1 MKTIQLL
8 SVTMLAVLLMGCSKM
23 TDVENTIPTVMT
35 GDVVSVTPYT
45 ATIAV
50 EGTDYQYYY
59 LELSTSS
66 SFSDGSSTKIT
77 EFNTE
82 EWKATGLLSGTTYYY
97 RQCATDGLTVVTG
110 PTRQFDTPPLV
121 GIASIMM
128 APWNEPT
135 AKDPVASS
143 EIGLFFSSVDDGTDY
158 PGLANFQSSYNTAT
172 GKWSMPIEITPPDDP
187 HKFYGYAPYSRTA
200 NNKQAIPVDLLKA
213 NTDYLCG
220 ESGNVTY
227 TDCNASIVMHHA
239 LARVVFDVKKDKEN
253 NVDVTV
259 SGYSLQG
266 NAAQATLPVTG
277 TLDLTMGTIKP
288 TQLAGTISRSIAS
301 TLLKEEATEMD
312 FYVIPCE
319 FETGVLTFALG
330 SDTFSSSLPAVEWKA
345 GYQYRYPVT
354 VKRNKLLVGDV
365 EITPWTER
373 TGGNIVINN

>member
-8 SVTMLAVLLMGCSKM
+8 SVTILSTLLMACSKM
-23 TDVENTIPTVMT
+23 TDVENTIPTVTT

-59 LELSTSS
+59 LELSTLS
-66 SFSDGSSTKIT
+66 SFSDGSSKKISGS
-77 EFNTE
+77 NAK
-82 EWKATGLLSGTTYYY
+82 EWSATGLLAGTTYYY

-121 GIASIMM
+121 GIASILM
-128 APWNEPT
+128 APWNETT
-135 AKDPVASS
+135 ANDPVTTSDL
-143 EIGLFFSSVDDGTDY
+143 GLFFSSVDDGTDY
-158 PGLANFQSSYNTAT
+158 PGLTNFQSAYNTAT
-172 GKWSMPIEITPPDDP
+172 GKWSMPIEITPPDEP
-187 HKFYGYAPYSRTA
+187 HKFYGYAPYNRTA
-200 NNKQAIPVDLLKA
+200 NSKQAIPVDLLKE

-239 LARVVFDVKKDKEN
+239 LARVVFDVKKDKGN

-259 SGYSLQG
+259 SSYHLQG
-266 NAAQATLPVTG
+266 KSTKNSLPVTG
-277 TLDLTMGTIKP
+277 TLDLTTGSIQA
-288 TQLAGTISRSIAS
+288 TQLTEAISRYVTP
-301 TLLKEEATEMD
+301 TLLTED
-312 FYVIPCE
+312 AVELELYLIPCGYE
-319 FETGVLTFALG
+319 ADMLTFALG
-330 SDTFSSSLPAVEWKA
+330 GDTFSSSLPAVEWKA

-354 VKRNKLLVGDV
+354 VKRNKLEIGDV